1 MVEEL
6 LKDAIERMQKSNDAL
21 KSDLSKL
28 RTGRANPSLLSHL
41 QVDYYGVPTALS
53 QVASISVEG
62 ARMLA
67 VTPWE
72 KNMIAPIEKAI
83 ITSDLG
89 LNPSSAGM
97 IIRVP
102 LPALNEESRKSMT
115 KLVREA
121 TEKARVSVRQ
131 ARREFLT
138 DCKSLQ
144 KDKEI
149 TEDELRNAEE
159 IIQKHT
165 DHAIKDLDKVCQDKE
180 ADLMSI

>member
-1 MVEEL
+1 MIDEL
-6 LKDAIERMQKSNDAL
+6 LQDAAQRMQKTAEAL
-21 KSDLSKL
+21 KSELSKL
-28 RTGRANPSLLSHL
+28 RTGRANASLLTPI
-41 QVDYYGVPTALS
+41 QVDYYGSPTPLP
-53 QVASISVEG
+53 QVASIAVEG
-62 ARMLA
+62 PRMLV

-72 KNMIAPIEKAI
+72 KAMIAPIEKAI
-83 ITSDLG
+83 MQSDLG

-97 IIRVP
+97 VIRVP
-102 LPALNEESRKSMT
+102 LPPLTEERRKDMT

-131 ARREFLT
+131 ARREFIT

-149 TEDELRNAEE
+149 TEDDLRQAEDD
-159 IIQKHT
+159 IQKQT
-165 DHAIKDLDKVCQDKE
+165 DKAIKELDTICQEKE

>member
-1 MVEEL
+1 MIDEL
-6 LKDAIERMQKSNDAL
+6 LKDACERMRKSAEAL

-28 RTGRANPSLLSHL
+28 RTGRANASLLAPIS
-41 QVDYYGVPTALS
+41 VDYYGAPTPLA
-53 QVASISVEG
+53 QVASIAVEG
-62 ARMLA
+62 PRMLV

-72 KNMIAPIEKAI
+72 KTMIAPIEKAI
-83 ITSDLG
+83 MQSDLG

-97 IIRVP
+97 VIRVP
-102 LPALNEESRKSMT
+102 LPPLTEERRKDMT
-115 KLVREA
+115 KLVRDA

-131 ARREFLT
+131 ARREFIA

-149 TEDELRNAEE
+149 TEDDLRQAEDN
-159 IIQKHT
+159 IQKQT
-165 DHAIKDLDKVCQDKE
+165 DKAIKELDVICQEKE